1 MLDAGP
7 PVEFLILSSHD
18 VMCLTNNIVSNTQTS
33 TIEWY
38 RIVFLTKK
46 LKNTQQCSFRALA
59 AGKIVELQNFWHQI
73 QIPHP
78 QISIKND
85 QACLYMKIWCFLKYV
100 TRGVLQ
106 WAFFPPSTLTPKL
119 PPSTDASK
127 PSMVSD
133 TVKPRFTGS
142 LSNVFLDIQYILRIP
157 CITLFFLC

>member
-1 MLDAGP
+1 MWNFAFFMLDAGP

-78 QISIKND
+78 QISIKSD

-100 TRGVLQ
+100 NVGMYLKSTQ
-106 WAFFPPSTLTPKL
+106 CIPFNDFFFSIWYH
-119 PPSTDASK
+119 DH
-127 PSMVSD
+127 
-133 TVKPRFTGS
+133 
-142 LSNVFLDIQYILRIP
+142 
-157 CITLFFLC
+157 LCK

>member
-38 RIVFLTKK
+38 RIVFLPKK

-59 AGKIVELQNFWHQI
+59 AGKIIELQDFWCHI

-78 QISIKND
+78 QISIKRD
-85 QACLYMKIWCFLKYV
+85 QACLYMKIWYFLNMDKYGFLPFICSIQGPPV
-100 TRGVLQ
+100 EILISSSYSVY
-106 WAFFPPSTLTPKL
+106 FFH
-119 PPSTDASK
+119 
-127 PSMVSD
+127 
-133 TVKPRFTGS
+133 
-142 LSNVFLDIQYILRIP
+142 LRRP
-157 CITLFFLC
+157 